1 MEELHR
7 VAAYAFWV
15 WFKWC
20 TLPLRSGQRE
30 APAARRL
37 RHQQGA
43 SRLLHFCS
51 IQKFYC
57 SRTSEAA
64 KGLLKSSER
73 TRYWFLNMITFLTF
87 LEVCFIATSFLYSF
101 QWCNSQGPFPLKR
114 AKSFFFFSPEKVE
127 KSVLLNAEAE
137 EKKKLPF
144 KCWTQEKMI
153 IQLDS
158 SEGFRTR
165 NVTKRGEDFLSVAES
180 FFQGFAVR
188 RGLFKI
194 FYFLQIN
201 EMKFH
206 FSSQGQSISHAHV
219 LALKLQTD
227 KQCLKFYTWRY
238 FFNCAEAELYRS
250 WCYYHYSCL
259 SE

>member
-1 MEELHR
+1 M
-7 VAAYAFWV
+7 VQQ
-15 WFKWC
+15 
-20 TLPLRSGQRE
+20 SG
-30 APAARRL
+30 
-37 RHQQGA
+37 
-43 SRLLHFCS
+43 SFS
-51 IQKFYC
+51 I
-57 SRTSEAA
+57 E
-64 KGLLKSSER
+64 KSKI
-73 TRYWFLNMITFLTF
+73 Y
-87 LEVCFIATSFLYSF
+87 
-101 QWCNSQGPFPLKR
+101 
-114 AKSFFFFSPEKVE
+114 FFFLSWKNWEVSLIKRRGRGE
-127 KSVLLNAEAE
+127 
-137 EKKKLPF
+137 KKLPF
-144 KCWTQEKMI
+144 KCWTQEKMV

-158 SEGFRTR
+158 SEGFWTR
-165 NVTKRGEDFLSVAES
+165 NVTKRGEDFPSVAES

-194 FYFLQIN
+194 FFFLQIN

-206 FSSQGQSISHAHV
+206 FSSQGQSISHAHI